1 MRRRR
6 KSEREREKN
15 VGVSH
20 LVLAKLHPERN
31 DTPNQVQNILFSRLT
46 ETRVC
51 NIKKKTKR
59 TK

>member
-31 DTPNQVQNILFSRLT
+31 DTPNQVQNILFSIILYRLT

-51 NIKKKTKR
+51 NI
-59 TK
+59 